1 MIKKQNKRFLSALVS
16 VIMLISLL
24 PSFVFAADGT
34 PKINAENGAYI
45 IEDVK
50 DLVWFGDQITTGI
63 SNTINAELAND
74 IDLSGTSWTA
84 ISYPSSAGVSAAFAG
99 TFDGK
104 GHLVKGLNIN
114 TTNSNQGFFGYVN
127 GGTIKNLRVEG
138 DVYSSNSYVAGIVGN
153 MKAGTIENCSFSG
166 TVSAKGNYAG
176 GIIGATNVSS
186 TVTVSGCVNN
196 ANVEAS
202 NSAGGIIGY
211 VPKKT
216 NTTIINCYN
225 TGAISNAKYIG
236 TIAAYLYK
244 PATAKVENCYSIN
257 STADIYAYPQDNGAK
272 STNCYKD
279 GLKDGVKITAED
291 LGDAFVEDSDNING
305 GYPIL
310 AWQSG
315 SAPQPKDPELKISGV
330 GELFLTNRSGE
341 QVFTTLTAVYLNTD
355 DTVPVEWS
363 VESGSDKV
371 RLEKP
376 QNPPANNSTVSV
388 FAEKPGSAVIAA
400 KAGNLSATFKITVY
414 PYITTVELDKTPVEG
429 ETVSVK
435 VFVLGGD
442 EYNYSEYPEL
452 KISWKY
458 SLDTGNS
465 YTYIPGA
472 NKREFLITND
482 LVGKYLSVD
491 VECVNEKRTL
501 SRNVQI
507 LSADEAKLEKDKS
520 ELKLDTAEI
529 KEATALNLPKNG
541 KNGSEITWESDNE
554 SIINPQSGAVTLPEN
569 GIVTV
574 TLRATLTRDGKTVSK
589 PFEIKVYSQAAVE
602 EEKANKLLKIENV
615 LKELG
620 DFYKLYPV
628 YGEDTN
634 VLAMFE
640 KDVKAKTS
648 EDIKVSIAKT
658 EEINDGANIAENGDI
673 TYFFKDPNT
682 APALHSAL
690 YNVTFKLALDGAEK
704 ELEVPVIIGWDADK
718 VKALMNSEIL
728 SGVEIENTDVTED
741 IELPKVVNDKKW
753 TLISWT
759 SSDENA
765 VSISNK
771 NQQTADTLFNPYVGV
786 VKRGTEDK
794 KVTLTA
800 LFTFGFTDS
809 VTGNDKEIVLTKVFN
824 VTVKALE
831 KEAVEEIRNGLL
843 QKLNNGFEKAGLTD
857 AVTGKALE
865 EKDGV
870 YIAQNDIK
878 YPTTRDFDVDGKY
891 YPITITSSND
901 DVIVPPDVN
910 NAART
915 AVIRPMTGAE
925 DENVTVTVTITD
937 KDTAIFASKSFDITV
952 KPLTEEEINAEKELM
967 NRICEAY
974 FDGIKGYNREAN
986 NINASLNPF
995 VEAYDSN
1002 GKIEWVYSEAK
1013 RTGHGIVPTALD
1025 GWEKLE
1031 AWRLFRSSNPAVIAH
1046 ETLNLSKKNNAK
1058 AVTVDSA
1065 LSSETL
1071 GIYGKLYK
1079 EDPIKYAAYKPLEDL
1094 YYREVS
1100 VKLTVRG
1107 YTTKSNVKPTAV
1119 EEKISA
1125 SFELDGIDK
1134 MTIEK
1139 TDYRDLP
1146 ETATAFDVFEK
1157 ALNENGYTY
1166 KAKGSYV
1173 QSITDKAGSTL
1184 AELDEGPNSG
1194 WMFKVNGKFPDK
1206 SMSAYG
1212 LSDGDCV
1219 TIYYTK
1225 DYTKEDF
1232 GMSYDTDDDIID
1244 NINSNND
1251 GKKDDTNKT
1260 EPDNNDDKKDDGGE
1274 APAAQFD
1281 DIKGHWA
1288 EKFVESMIEK
1298 GLMNGVSENEF
1309 APDTKLTRAMFVT
1322 ILYRM
1327 ENSPKTSASLFEDV
1341 ENGAWYADAA
1351 AWANENGI
1359 VNGISEKEFAPDLNI
1374 TREQMAAILYRYAK
1388 LKGVDGNSGESIDIH
1403 SFADFS
1409 DISEFAYEA
1418 IKYVVE
1424 NKIMSGRTEET
1435 INPKDTATRAEAAA
1449 VLSRINSAFVTE

>member
-50 DLVWFGDQITTGI
+50 DLVWFGEQVASGK
-63 SNTINAELAND
+63 NKINAELADD
-74 IDLSGTSWTA
+74 IDLSGTKWTA
-84 ISYPSSAGVSAAFAG
+84 INPSDGYATSAFGG

-104 GHLVKGLNIN
+104 NHLIKGLEIN
-114 TTNSNQGFFGYVN
+114 ATAANQGLFGVVY
-127 GGTIKNLRVEG
+127 GGTVKNLRVEG
-138 DVYSSNSYVAGIVGN
+138 NVASSGNYVGGIVANLNG
-153 MKAGTIENCSFSG
+153 GTIENCSFSG
-166 TVSAKGNYAG
+166 SVSTTKKSGYAGGIAGYAKPSKSASISGCVNTASITATNSGYAG
-176 GIIGATNVSS
+176 GIISWAT
-186 TVTVSGCVNN
+186 
-196 ANVEAS
+196 
-202 NSAGGIIGY
+202 
-211 VPKKT
+211 KT
-216 NTTIINCYN
+216 NISNCYN
-225 TGAISNAKYIG
+225 TGKINGAFRSG
-236 TIAAYLYK
+236 TIAGQL
-244 PATAKVENCYSIN
+244 S
-257 STADIYAYPQDNGAK
+257 SK
-272 STNCYKD
+272 STIDNSYSVDNIAEICGFVPPSGVAITNCFKD
-279 GLKDGVKITAED
+279 GSEVGADELLSQ
-291 LGDAFVEDSDNING
+291 LGSAFVKDENNING

-330 GELFLTNRSGE
+330 GELSLTNSGE
-341 QVFTTLTAVYLNTD
+341 QVFTTLTAEYLNTD

-376 QNPPANNSTVSV
+376 QNPQANNSTVSV

-400 KAGNLSATFKITVY
+400 KAGNLNATFKITVY

-472 NKREFLITND
+472 NKRELLITND
-482 LVGKYLSVD
+482 LIGKYLSVD
-491 VECVNEKRTL
+491 VECVNDRRTL
-501 SRNVQI
+501 SRNMQV
-507 LSADEAKLEKDKS
+507 LSADEGKLEEDKS

-602 EEKANKLLKIENV
+602 EEKENKLLKIENV

-967 NRICEAY
+967 NRICETY

-1100 VKLTVRG
+1100 VNLTVRG
-1107 YTTKSNVKPTAV
+1107 YTTKSNVKPMAV

-1173 QSITDKAGSTL
+1173 QSITDKAGNTL

-1232 GMSYDTDDDIID
+1232 GMSYDTDDDIIN

-1274 APAAQFD
+1274 TPAAQFD

-1359 VNGISEKEFAPDLNI
+1359 VNGISETEFAPDLNI

-1388 LKGVDGNSGESIDIH
+1388 LKGIDGNSGESIDIH

-1424 NKIMSGRTEET
+1424 NKIMSGRTEDT